1 MLQRLPMKL
10 AQVKAGKT
18 SENLLKKVRQ
28 ITCSLYLWKEID
40 KKNMQKCKEFNKD
53 IMQNG
58 YNIHEFK
65 KYQNFWSSEYYL
77 IFLIKLT

>member
-1 MLQRLPMKL
+1 
-10 AQVKAGKT
+10 
-18 SENLLKKVRQ
+18 
-28 ITCSLYLWKEID
+28 
-40 KKNMQKCKEFNKD
+40 MQKYKEFNKD

>member
-40 KKNMQKCKEFNKD
+40 IKFIQQYKESNKD
-53 IMQNG
+53 IMRNG
-58 YNIHEFK
+58 YNIYEFK
-65 KYQNFWSSEYYL
+65 KY
-77 IFLIKLT
+77 